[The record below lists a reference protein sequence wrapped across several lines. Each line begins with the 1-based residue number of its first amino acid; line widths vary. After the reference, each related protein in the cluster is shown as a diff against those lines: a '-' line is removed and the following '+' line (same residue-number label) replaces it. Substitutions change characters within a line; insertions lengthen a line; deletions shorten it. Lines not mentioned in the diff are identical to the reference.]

1 MTDFSRVC
9 AYIDLDAAVHN
20 MEQMHALV
28 DPRTKLMAVVKTDGY
43 GHGAIPL
50 ARELEGLDYVY
61 GFAVATA
68 EEGLALRRDGRKK
81 PILILGAAFEK
92 QYDAILRAGL
102 CPTVFSFEAAQ
113 ALSKAAEQAGV
124 DARVHIKLDTGM
136 GRIGFDPTEASVDA
150 IARIASLP
158 HMMIEGIFTHLA
170 RADERDKTSATEQ
183 IELFLRMTG
192 ALRERGIDIP
202 LRHCS
207 NSAGI
212 LDLPGANLEL
222 VRAGIT
228 LYGLH
233 PSKEVHLE
241 RMDMR
246 PVLSLKS
253 RIVHVK
259 CVPAGTAISYGGTYV
274 TEREQRIAT
283 IPVGYGDGYAR
294 SLSNCGDVLICGR
307 RAPIRG
313 RVCMDQF
320 MVDVTHIPEAGA
332 GAEVTLIGADG
343 DDCITM
349 EELGDKSG
357 RFNYEFAC
365 DLGKRIPRVFVRGGR
380 GVLCWTQYE
389 GLLDSCPQIEPQRF
403 MLPAGSAR

>member
-1 MTDFSRVC
+1 MKDFSRVY
-9 AYIDLDAAVHN
+9 AAIDLDAVVHN
-20 MEQMHALV
+20 MEEMYALT
-28 DPRTKLMAVVKTDGY
+28 DSATKLMAVVKTDGY
-43 GHGAIPL
+43 GHGAIPI

-68 EEGLALRRDGRKK
+68 QEGLALRADGRKK
-81 PILILGAAFEK
+81 PVLILGAAFPEE
-92 QYDAILRAGL
+92 YEAILQADI
-102 CPTVFSFEAAQ
+102 CAAVFSYETAE
-113 ALSKAAEQAGV
+113 ALSRAAGEAGTV
-124 DARVHIKLDTGM
+124 ARVHIKLDTGM
-136 GRIGFDPTEASVDA
+136 GRIGFAPTKESAEV
-150 IARIASLP
+150 IARIAALP
-158 HMMIEGIFTHLA
+158 HILIEGMFTHFA
-170 RADERDKTSATEQ
+170 RADETDKEPANRQ
-183 IELFLRMTG
+183 LALFLDM
-192 ALRERGIDIP
+192 AEELRARGIDIP
-202 LRHCS
+202 VRHAS

-212 LDLPGANLEL
+212 LDLPQANLDV

-259 CVPAGTAISYGGTYV
+259 RVPAGTAISYGGTYV
-274 TEREQRIAT
+274 TKQEQRIAT

-294 SLSNCGDVLICGR
+294 SLSNRGEVLVRGR

-320 MVDVTHIPEAGA
+320 MVDVTHIPEAEVGDP
-332 GAEVTLIGADG
+332 VTLIGTDG
-343 DDCITM
+343 GACITM
-349 EELGDKSG
+349 EELGEKSG

-365 DLGKRIPRVFVRGGR
+365 GLGKRIPRVFYRRGR
-380 GVLCWTQYE
+380 CVAAWSQFE
-389 GLLDSCPQIEPQRF
+389 GLQDC
-403 MLPAGSAR
+403 